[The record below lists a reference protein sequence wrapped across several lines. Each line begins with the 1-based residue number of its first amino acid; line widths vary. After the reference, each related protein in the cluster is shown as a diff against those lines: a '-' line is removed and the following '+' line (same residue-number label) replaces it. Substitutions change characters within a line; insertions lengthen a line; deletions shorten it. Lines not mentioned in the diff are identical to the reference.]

1 MEGRRFKVTFLPDGR
16 QTFVE
21 EGETLLQAAQRARI
35 YIQSLCGGEGTCG
48 KCKVIVKGGNFR
60 TKRTPLI
67 PEGEAREGYVLA
79 CQTFPEGDL
88 QVEVPLESRIEEAHT
103 VEDIILKAEPKVR
116 VETPNPLTKKVLV
129 SMPPPSLEDNIS
141 DLDRLRRELRH
152 QGFGRV
158 GVELGQL
165 REISEALREGDFKAT
180 ATLGRE
186 ERGGWRLVKVEPGN
200 RTGAH
205 FGVAVDVGTTTVVA
219 QLVDLRTGKVL
230 GTKGTYNSQARYGE
244 DVITRSIHAEK
255 GGLGELQEAVV
266 GDIGRLISSLCEGVG
281 ISPADI
287 SALVCAGNTVMMHL
301 LLGVNPKYIRK
312 EPYIPVFSLPPV
324 VRAGEIGLE
333 IVSDAL
339 LYCLPS
345 VASFVGA
352 DIVAGVLASGMAR
365 EERLSM
371 LMDMGTNGETVLGNS
386 EFLVC
391 CSCSAGPAFEGGG
404 IRFGMRASRGAIQRV
419 ELTPDLEVFVSTVD
433 GVRPRGICG
442 SGMID
447 SMAEFLRRGVINR
460 AGKFNEDLLGRTE
473 RLRKGEDGLEF
484 VLVWAEE
491 SAIGRDIVLTQADI
505 DNLIRS
511 KAAVYAGAKV
521 LLEKVGFDFD
531 AVERVY
537 VAGGFGNFLNIEKA
551 IEVGLLPDLPRE
563 RFEYIGNS
571 SLAGAR
577 LCLLSEEAF
586 EEAMEIASKMT
597 YIELSVDSAFYEQFV
612 AELFLP
618 HTG

>member
-1 MEGRRFKVTFLPDGR
+1 MEERRRFKVTFLPDGR
-16 QTFVE
+16 QAFVE
-21 EGETLLQAAQRARI
+21 EGETLLEAAQKARV
-35 YIQSLCGGEGTCG
+35 YIQSICGGEGTCG
-48 KCKVIVKGGNFR
+48 KCRVIVKGGRFR

-67 PEGEAREGYVLA
+67 SEEEAEKGYVLA

-88 QVEVPLESRIEEAHT
+88 EVEVPLESRIEEAHA
-103 VEDIILKAEPKVR
+103 VEDIILKAEPKVEIER
-116 VETPNPLTKKVLV
+116 PNPLTKKVFLRL
-129 SMPPPSLEDNIS
+129 PKPSLDDNIP

-152 QGFGRV
+152 EGFEAV
-158 GVELGQL
+158 SVDLGQL
-165 REISEALREGDFKAT
+165 RELAEALREGEFEAT
-180 ATLGRE
+180 ATLGYE
-186 ERGGWRLVKVEPGN
+186 EGRSRLVKVEPGD
-200 RTGAH
+200 RRGAH

-219 QLVDLRTGKVL
+219 QLLDLRTGEVL

-255 GGLGELQEAVV
+255 GGLKELQEAVV
-266 GDIGRLISSLCEGVG
+266 GDIESLISSLCQEAKV
-281 ISPADI
+281 SPADV
-287 SALVCAGNTVMMHL
+287 SAVVCAGNTVMMHL

-312 EPYIPVFSLPPV
+312 EPYIPTFSLPPV

-333 IVSDAL
+333 IVGDAL
-339 LYCLPS
+339 LYGLPS

-371 LMDMGTNGETVLGNS
+371 LIDMGTNGETVFGNS

-419 ELTPDLEVFVSTVD
+419 ELTDDLEVRASTID

-442 SGMID
+442 SGLID
-447 SMAEFLRRGVINR
+447 CLAEFLKAGVINR
-460 AGKFNEDLLGRTE
+460 AGKFNEELLDRTE
-473 RLRKGEDGLEF
+473 RLRRGEDGLEF
-484 VLVWAEE
+484 VLVWADE
-491 SAIGRDIVLTQADI
+491 SALKRDIVLTQADI

-521 LLEKVGFDFD
+521 LLDKVGFDFD
-531 AVERVY
+531 AVEKVY
-537 VAGGFGNFLNIEKA
+537 VAGGFGNYLNIEKA
-551 IEVGLLPDLPRE
+551 IEIGLLPDLPRD

-577 LCLLSEEAF
+577 LCLLSREAF
-586 EEAMEIASKMT
+586 EEALDIASKMT
-597 YIELSVDSAFYEQFV
+597 YIELSVDNAFYEQFV

-618 HTG
+618 HTS